1 MTFVLIYAMVSI
13 ICLCIFLARRSQKNT
28 NSDVRNNTFASKY
41 FNINISTLD
50 LVLLSMPTLGLS
62 FWYAAYQIGKGLYAH
77 NNQAKHL
84 PIFAILMPVITL
96 WEFFVVSFICVG
108 ITLTISDI
116 TVDEYNLSLSI
127 ISIAT
132 NIGGL
137 INYILMLC
145 FSLQSRKYI
154 DRLLAEN
161 SISQPQST
169 FLCIIFP
176 IIYQY
181 YIIYNAESR
190 FAKKDA
196 TGAKPVAQPQEEK
209 FTQLEKLAKLKEEGI
224 LSEEEFIAEKKKLL
238 S

>member
-1 MTFVLIYAMVSI
+1 MTFVLIYAMISV
-13 ICLCIFLARRSQKNT
+13 ICLCIFLARRSQKN
-28 NSDVRNNTFASKY
+28 NNFDVKGNTFASKY
-41 FNINISTLD
+41 FNINMSTFD
-50 LVLLSMPTLGLS
+50 VLLLSFPTLGLS
-62 FWYAAYQIGKGLYAH
+62 FWYAGYQIGESLYTYDK
-77 NNQAKHL
+77 QAKYL
-84 PIFAILMPVITL
+84 KIFSILIPVINL
-96 WEFFVVSFICVG
+96 WELFIVMCICGG
-108 ITLTISDI
+108 ITLMISDI
-116 TVDEYNLSLSI
+116 TVDGYELSLLI
-127 ISIAT
+127 ITITMNIA
-132 NIGGL
+132 GL
-137 INYILMLC
+137 INFILLLC
-145 FSLQSRKYI
+145 FSLQSRKFI
-154 DRLLAEN
+154 DKLLTEN
-161 SISQPQST
+161 STPQPQST